1 MTPNH
6 LALSLLRQ
14 LETEHREIT
23 ERIIEFK
30 RLFKLEDW
38 DTGFVD
44 KKDLSQA
51 LHNSRKIVA
60 SYMGEGES
68 LVDELIEERREEAR
82 KEDEGIQLYNKWQQ
96 VTNEEPKREETPS
109 ADVRKKILELLQH
122 GICLS
127 TYELAQKLKLF
138 GVHRRDSNFNRSI
151 GSICHALK
159 KKGFLVGFGDVGWRI
174 NK

>member
-38 DTGFVD
+38 DTGFVS
-44 KKDLSQA
+44 KEGLSQA

-82 KEDEGIQLYNKWQQ
+82 KEEEGIQLSNKWQQ
-96 VTNEEPKREETPS
+96 VINPERDGTSNEKIRALILQVIREETT
-109 ADVRKKILELLQH
+109 
-122 GICLS
+122 LS
-127 TYELAQKLKLF
+127 TQELGSILISR
-138 GVHRRDSNFNRSI
+138 GVHRVGIKRSKLVNFI
-151 GSICHALK
+151 GLQANYLK
-159 KKGFLVGFGDVGWRI
+159 SKRKLMGNAEGWEL
-174 NK
+174 K